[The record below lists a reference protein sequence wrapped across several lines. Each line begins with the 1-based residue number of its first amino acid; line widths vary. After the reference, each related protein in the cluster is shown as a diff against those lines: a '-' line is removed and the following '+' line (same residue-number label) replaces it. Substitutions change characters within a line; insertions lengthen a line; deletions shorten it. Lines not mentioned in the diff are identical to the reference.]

1 MKKIMEEGLV
11 IIVLLALASCG
22 FQPEVTTKESSAQES
37 SSQVEKENLQN
48 DVATEVSGARSESES
63 SGETYD
69 KSKRHLEEFPFEM
82 PEDVTIYE
90 FDDDNLL
97 GLRAIFVGDDTITY
111 CFWRKLVWDGF
122 KPTRADIEFHGLEEV
137 EKAIPANDYLLK
149 KTTHYYWVEIKRDE
163 ARKLKGFCISIL
175 GKSLRVFGIDKPIMK
190 EQDTIMNITKS
201 QTFDGMNWGDIEI
214 IDLNP
219 IKGVDD

>member
-1 MKKIMEEGLV
+1 MKKIMNKGIV
-11 IIVLLALASCG
+11 IIALLALTSCG
-22 FQPEVTTKESSAQES
+22 IQPEVTKRESASQES
-37 SSQVEKENLQN
+37 SSLLETEKTQN
-48 DVATEVSGARSESES
+48 DVETKNSGESLESES

-111 CFWRKLVWDGF
+111 CFWRKLVWNGF
-122 KPTRADIEFHGLEEV
+122 KPTRADIKFEGLEEV
-137 EKAIPANDYLLK
+137 EKGIPADEYLLK
-149 KTTHYYWVEIKRDE
+149 KTTHYYWVNIKRDE
-163 ARKLKGFCISIL
+163 ARKLKGFCIGYNSTYLYI
-175 GKSLRVFGIDKPIMK
+175 FGIDKPIVK
-190 EQDTIMNITKS
+190 EQDFVMHIIKT
-201 QTFDGMNWGDIEI
+201 QAFDGMNWGDIEI
-214 IDLNP
+214 IDYNP

>member
-1 MKKIMEEGLV
+1 MKKIMNKGMV
-11 IIVLLALASCG
+11 IIALLALTSCG
-22 FQPEVTTKESSAQES
+22 IQPEVTKRESASQES
-37 SSQVEKENLQN
+37 SSLLETEKMQN
-48 DVATEVSGARSESES
+48 DVETKNSGESLESEP
-63 SGETYD
+63 SGEAYD

-82 PEDVTIYE
+82 PKDVTIYE

-111 CFWRKLVWDGF
+111 CFWRKLVWNGF

-201 QTFDGMNWGDIEI
+201 QTFDGINWDDIEI
-214 IDLNP
+214 IDYNP